1 MGLHVYGEDCDV
13 DSHAKEDKP
22 TERLVGR
29 QPEIKGEE
37 GKLDG
42 KVNEVVVYL
51 FDEEDLKN
59 LDLLRLVDRPYMS
72 LHSLSDCVGYTRSN
86 FVLTVRI
93 LHGETDVELPAD
105 HSSLPIVP
113 VSGIFAC
120 SQVDQLTATKSAIL
134 SSIPQAL
141 SMKPLQ

>member
-22 TERLVGR
+22 TERLIWR

-42 KVNEVVVYL
+42 KVNEVVVYF
-51 FDEEDLKN
+51 FDEEDLQN
-59 LDLLRLVDRPYMS
+59 LELLRLVDRPYMP
-72 LHSLSDCVGYTRSN
+72 LNFLSDCVGYARSI

-93 LHGETDVELPAD
+93 LHGEIDVELPAD
-105 HSSLPIVP
+105 HSLLPVVP
-113 VSGIFAC
+113 VSGVFAC
-120 SQVDQLTATKSAIL
+120 SQS
-134 SSIPQAL
+134 
-141 SMKPLQ
+141 